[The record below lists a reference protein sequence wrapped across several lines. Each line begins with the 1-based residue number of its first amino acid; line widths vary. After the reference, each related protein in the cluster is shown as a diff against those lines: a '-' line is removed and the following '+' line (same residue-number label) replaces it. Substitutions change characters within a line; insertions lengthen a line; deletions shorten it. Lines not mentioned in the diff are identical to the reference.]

1 MSDINKHISTDRKD
15 FKKNTLSDER
25 ILDSPFDLFSLWL
38 REALDKMAMEPYAF
52 NLATCKN
59 NKPTSRIVYLRSVEE
74 DGYVFFTN
82 YNGRKGQEI
91 EENGNA
97 SMNFFWAEMERQVRI
112 EGVVEKI
119 APEFSD
125 AYFASRPRTSQLG
138 AWASHQSDEL
148 NDYSDL
154 EERVKAYDE
163 KFKDQE
169 VPRPKNWG
177 GYIIKPIYFEF
188 WQGRPNRLHDR
199 IVYTPEN
206 NSWKSKRINP

>member
-1 MSDINKHISTDRKD
+1 MTDINKHISTDRKD

-25 ILDSPFDLFSLWL
+25 ILSSPFDLFSQWL

-59 NKPTSRIVYLRSVEE
+59 NQPTSRIVYLRSIEE

-82 YNGRKGQEI
+82 YSGRKGHEI
-91 EENGNA
+91 DENGKV

-138 AWASHQSDEL
+138 AWASLQSEEL
-148 NDYSDL
+148 ENYQEL
-154 EERVKAYDE
+154 EDRIKAYDE
-163 KFKDQE
+163 KFKNIE
-169 VPRPKNWG
+169 VPRPPHWG
-177 GYIIKPIYFEF
+177 GYIIKPTYFEF

-199 IVYTPEN
+199 IVYTPKGN
-206 NSWKSKRINP
+206 KWTTKRLNP